1 MEEREDLIRESMSS
15 PEVKEWIASYAQ
27 KTQSNY
33 RIEFPHFLV
42 WLYFEEENM
51 ISPKEMIRERTR
63 QWLSDN
69 PQERGSW
76 ERIVNRYK
84 QYLEEKGFKENTI
97 MSYRRVVMSFFSYN
111 RVPLKFRRKESK
123 IRSKKTVKIKFAP
136 TNSMMRAMYSHA
148 DSLGRALLLVA
159 YHSSLSGVDIKDLR
173 IENLPDLYGE
183 DGRVDASRHYYLTK
197 SRSKSGEWQQTFLST
212 DALQSLDIHLR
223 ERGYPREGYLLV
235 GKRSESEYSSGQLM
249 PRSMNQ
255 IVKNLARSCLSDAD
269 SKRFKFKSIRDAFHD
284 AANRAL
290 SVRGENRMVNRL
302 MGQSSGNNAGD
313 KYAISEETMR
323 EAYEAIFA
331 LITINDRRREHEEYE
346 SLNTRLLNQEELIK
360 ALTDRNRGQEKD
372 IKALQSQNA
381 RMTVSHEIVQEEIR
395 KMRELI
401 RLRDEEP
408 PEPS

>member
-1 MEEREDLIRESMSS
+1 MEERKELIREAMSS
-15 PEVKEWIASYAQ
+15 PEIKEWIASFAQ

-33 RIEFPHFLV
+33 RTEFPHFLT
-42 WLYFEEENM
+42 WLYLEEGNT
-51 ISPKEMIRERTR
+51 ISPKEMIRERTQ

-84 QYLEEKGFKENTI
+84 QHLEEKGLSENTI
-97 MSYRRVVMSFFSYN
+97 MSYRRAVMSFFSYN

-123 IRSKKTVKIKFAP
+123 IRSKSTVKIKFTP
-136 TNSMMRAMYSHA
+136 TNSIIRAMYSHS

-159 YHSSLSGVDIKDLR
+159 YHSSLSGVDVKDLR

-212 DALQSLDIHLR
+212 DALHEIDIHLR
-223 ERGYPREGYLLV
+223 ERGYPSEGYLLV

-249 PRSMNQ
+249 PRSMNE
-255 IVKNLARSCLSDAD
+255 IVKSLARSCLSDSD
-269 SKRFKFKSIRDAFHD
+269 SKRFKFKSLRDAFHD

-290 SVRGENRMVNRL
+290 SIQGENRIVNRL

-360 ALTDRNRGQEKD
+360 ALTDRNRGQERD
-372 IKALQSQNA
+372 IKALQLKVTGLDIA
-381 RMTVSHEIVQEEIR
+381 FELVKEREIER
-395 KMRELI
+395 K
-401 RLRDEEP
+401 RLRDEGT